1 MVSEA
6 EKYREEDARQKERID
21 ARNGLE
27 NYIYSV
33 KNSADTK
40 DKLSEEE
47 RQVVESAC
55 KDSLEWLESAAKDV
69 SVDDYA
75 AQQKKL
81 EGIVAPIVSKLYGQG
96 QQGQQGPSD
105 HGPSVEEV
113 D

>member
-1 MVSEA
+1 M
-6 EKYREEDARQKERID
+6 ERID

-33 KNSADTK
+33 KSSVDDAKLK

-47 RQVVESAC
+47 RSTIEAAC
-55 KDSLEWLESAAKDV
+55 KESQEWLESATNSV

-81 EGIVAPIVSKLYGQG
+81 EGIVAPIVSKLYEQSSQPG
-96 QQGQQGPSD
+96 QQTQQTQPAGSKSQGPNI
-105 HGPSVEEV
+105 EEV